1 MGMAVSFAFMW
12 VTALLEMWFFKPV
25 FIDGIGSRY
34 LQWRDSSEISVA
46 DRVWF
51 YSKALAEQVKRVAVF
66 VTEQWL
72 TRGWPV
78 IKDLLKK

>member
-25 FIDGIGSRY
+25 FVDGVGARY
-34 LQWRDSSEISVA
+34 LQWRDSTGSSVA

-51 YSKALAEQVKRVAVF
+51 YIKVFAQQVKRAAYF
-66 VTEQWL
+66 AKEQWL
-72 TRGWPV
+72 ARGWPF

>member
-12 VTALLEMWFFKPV
+12 VTALLEMWFYKPV

-34 LQWRDSSEISVA
+34 LQWRDNPEASVA
-46 DRVWF
+46 DRIWF
-51 YSKALAEQVKRVAVF
+51 YLKVLAKQAKRAAFF

-78 IKDLLKK
+78 IKGWLKK